1 MNREILL
8 KNNVD
13 TIINS
18 AAYVKHYGDIEL
30 FKKINYNA
38 VKNIA
43 NFAMENN
50 KRLIH
55 ISTLSVSG
63 NILEVGQIDQVDIV
77 KGTIFNENNLYI
89 GQNLD
94 NVYAYTKFL
103 GEKVVYEYI
112 LKGLDAKVIR
122 MGNLT
127 SRTAD
132 GKFQP
137 NVEENAFAN
146 RLKTIINL
154 GVVPNNLLD
163 FNVEFTPI
171 DLAAKAISLLATTSN
186 EFNTYH
192 LFNHNHIVMSKLDKI
207 LSKLGYELKHI
218 TKKQM
223 TELIEFYSN
232 QDNGY
237 EMVQGIIQDLN
248 RDKELDYTPN
258 TIIKSDFTIDVLKT
272 IGFEWPEIDEEYI
285 TKYID
290 YLKKIDFLRGDNK

>member
-1 MNREILL
+1 MF
-8 KNNVD
+8 
-13 TIINS
+13 
-18 AAYVKHYGDIEL
+18 EL
-30 FKKINYNA
+30 FKKINYHA
-38 VKNIA
+38 VKNVA
-43 NFAMENN
+43 DFAMENN

-63 NILEVGQIDQVDIV
+63 NILEVGQIDQVDIA

-127 SRTAD
+127 SRTVD

-146 RLKTIINL
+146 RLKTIIDL
-154 GVVPNNLLD
+154 GVIPNNIMD

-171 DLAAKAISLLATTSN
+171 DLAAEAICKLAQTGK
-186 EFNTYH
+186 EHNTYH
-192 LFNHNHIVMSKLDKI
+192 VFNHNHIVMSKLDMI
-207 LSKLGYELKHI
+207 LSKLGYKLEHI
-218 TKKQM
+218 SKKQM
-223 TELIEFYSN
+223 TELIEFYSS

-237 EMVQGIIQDLN
+237 EKVKGIIQDLN
-248 RDKELDYTPN
+248 KNKELDYTPN
-258 TIIKSDFTIDVLKT
+258 TVIKSDFTISVLDSL
-272 IGFEWPEIDEEYI
+272 GFIWPEVDEDYI

-290 YLKKIDFLRGDNK
+290 YLQKIDFLRGDNK